1 MAQFISLGMK
11 GFDFENS
18 DLAEKLKTVKSK
30 VVTLSF
36 LRLMVFFAMGGLFV
50 LAVSDNPVWF
60 LFFGASV
67 VAFISL
73 IRKYNELKDQEA
85 IYLALEKMNLNKR
98 LRVGRKLKELDA
110 GIEYQDKTHPFSN
123 DLDLFG
129 DHSLFQLLNHTVSKK
144 GKEALAAKLKSA
156 FDLDRAATFREASAE
171 LSTKLLFLQ
180 AMESIGL
187 AFYNEEKSNSGWV
200 SWLKVDERSTL
211 LIRIVAF
218 LGPIGGLTLSVLAYL
233 EIIPA
238 VFLGIWILIGIV
250 FLGIV
255 FKPLKKAADSIP
267 SRDQLKTYRYWLAV
281 LEKEQMESPLLK
293 MMQAPFLTKGVKA
306 STLFDQLDSLG
317 LWIQNRINILYI
329 PLNLFFWTDL
339 FLFLQLMSWKRSH
352 GNLVANFPAQLVEWE
367 VLISLGAFEEEIGG
381 KGKVLPVE
389 KGLVAKEVSHPLL
402 LPGVAV
408 PNDFI
413 IDENQRII
421 LLTGANMSGKTTFMR
436 TLGINCVLVNLGLS
450 PFAQEFGFSGFQL
463 YTSMRNTDN
472 LGESVS
478 SFYAELS
485 RIKQLI
491 DRIEKGEK
499 ILFLLDEILKGTN
512 TEDRIAGSEA
522 LIRQV
527 DHTAALG
534 IISTHDIELA
544 ELEDRMDSVTNFSFH
559 SEIHDQNIDFDYKIK
574 RGACPSFNAHKLMEL
589 MGIRFQPE
597 K

>member
-1 MAQFISLGMK
+1 MK

-18 DLAEKLKTVKSK
+18 GLSEKLRTVKSK
-30 VVTLSF
+30 AATLSF
-36 LRLMVFFAMGGLFV
+36 LRLIVFFAMGGLFV
-50 LAVSDNPVWF
+50 LSVSESPIWF

-73 IRKYNELKDQEA
+73 IRKYNDQKDQEA
-85 IYLALEKMNLNKR
+85 IYLALEKMNLEREKR
-98 LRVGRKLKELDA
+98 FSRKLKGLDA
-110 GIEYQDKTHPFSN
+110 GVEFQEKTHPFSN

-144 GKEALAAKLKSA
+144 GKETLAAQMKSE
-156 FDLDRAATFREASAE
+156 FDLDKASTLRIASAE
-171 LSTKLLFLQ
+171 LATKPDFLL
-180 AMESIGL
+180 AMESIGN

-200 SWLKVDERSTL
+200 NWLNSEDKNSI
-211 LIRIVAF
+211 LISIFAF
-218 LGPIGGLTLSVLAYL
+218 IGPIGGLALAVLTY
-233 EIIPA
+233 
-238 VFLGIWILIGIV
+238 LGIVPGALFGVWVLIGMA
-250 FLGIV
+250 FLSLV
-255 FKPLKKAADSIP
+255 FKPLKKAAESIP
-267 SRDQLKTYRYWLAV
+267 SRNQLKTYRYWLAV
-281 LEKEQMESPLLK
+281 LEEEKLESPLLK
-293 MMQAPFLTKGVKA
+293 KMQSPFLTREVKA

-317 LWIQNRINILYI
+317 LWIQNRINVLYI

-339 FLFLQLMSWKRSH
+339 FLYLRLISWKKKH

-367 VLISLGAFEEEIGG
+367 VLISLGAFEKEVGG
-381 KGKVLPVE
+381 KGKVIPVT
-389 KGLVAKEVSHPLL
+389 KGMIGKVVSHPLL
-402 LPGVAV
+402 EPGVAV
-408 PNDFI
+408 PNDFV

-450 PFAQEFGFSGFQL
+450 PFAEEFGFSGFQL
-463 YTSMRNTDN
+463 YTSMRNSDN

-491 DRIEKGEK
+491 DRIEKGEH
-499 ILFLLDEILKGTN
+499 IFFLLDEILKGTN

-527 DHTAALG
+527 DNTNAMG

-544 ELEDRMDSVTNFSFH
+544 ELEERIGSVQNYSFH

-589 MGIRFQPE
+589 MGIRFQNE

>member
-1 MAQFISLGMK
+1 MK

-18 DLAEKLKTVKSK
+18 GLSEKLKTVKGK
-30 VVTLSF
+30 AGTLSF
-36 LRLMVFFAMGGLFV
+36 LRLIVFFAMGGFFV
-50 LAVSDNPVWF
+50 LSVSDSPVWF
-60 LFFGASV
+60 LFFGISV

-73 IRKYNELKDQEA
+73 IRKYNDQKDQEA
-85 IYLALEKMNLNKR
+85 IYLALEKMNLAREKR
-98 LRVGRKLKELDA
+98 VSRKLKGLDA
-110 GIEYQDKTHPFSN
+110 GVEFQEKTHPFSN

-129 DHSLFQLLNHTVSKK
+129 DHSLFQLLNHTVSNK
-144 GKEALAAKLKSA
+144 GKERLAAQIKSA
-156 FDLDRAATFREASAE
+156 FDLDQAAALRTASAE
-171 LSTKLLFLQ
+171 LSTKSDFLQ
-180 AMESIGL
+180 AMESIGN

-200 SWLKVDERSTL
+200 NWLNTEDKSSL
-211 LIRIVAF
+211 LISIFAF
-218 LGPIGGLTLSVLAYL
+218 VGPIGGLALSVLTY
-233 EIIPA
+233 
-238 VFLGIWILIGIV
+238 IGIV
-250 FLGIV
+250 PGALVGVWVLIGMAFLGLV
-255 FKPLKKAADSIP
+255 FKSLKKAAESIP

-281 LEKEQMESPLLK
+281 LEEEQFDSPLLK
-293 MMQAPFLTKGVKA
+293 KMQAPFLTKEVKA

-329 PLNLFFWTDL
+329 PLNFFFWTDL
-339 FLFLQLMSWKRSH
+339 FLYVKLVSWKKKH

-367 VLISLGAFEEEIGG
+367 VMISLGAFEKEVGG
-381 KGKVLPVE
+381 KGKVIT
-389 KGLVAKEVSHPLL
+389 VAQGMEGKVVSHPLL
-402 LPGVAV
+402 EPGVAV
-408 PNDFI
+408 PNDFV

-450 PFAQEFGFSGFQL
+450 PFAEEFGFSEFQL

-491 DRIEKGEK
+491 DRIEKGEH
-499 ILFLLDEILKGTN
+499 IFFLLDEILKGTN

-527 DHTAALG
+527 DNTNAIG

-544 ELEDRMDSVTNFSFH
+544 ELEERIDSVQNYSFH

-589 MGIRFQPE
+589 MGIRFQNE

>member
-1 MAQFISLGMK
+1 MK

-18 DLAEKLKTVKSK
+18 GLSEKLKTVKGK
-30 VVTLSF
+30 AGTLSF
-36 LRLMVFFAMGGLFV
+36 LRLIVFFAMGGFFV
-50 LAVSDNPVWF
+50 LSVSDSPVWF
-60 LFFGASV
+60 LFFGISV

-73 IRKYNELKDQEA
+73 IRKYNDQKDQEA
-85 IYLALEKMNLNKR
+85 IYLALEKMNLAREKR
-98 LRVGRKLKELDA
+98 VSRKLKGLDA
-110 GIEYQDKTHPFSN
+110 GVEFQEKTHPFSN

-129 DHSLFQLLNHTVSKK
+129 DHSLFQLLNHTVSNK
-144 GKEALAAKLKSA
+144 GKERLAAQIKSA
-156 FDLDRAATFREASAE
+156 FDLDQAAALRTASAE
-171 LSTKLLFLQ
+171 LSTKSDFLQ
-180 AMESIGL
+180 AMESIGN

-200 SWLKVDERSTL
+200 NWLNTEDKSSL
-211 LIRIVAF
+211 LISIFAF
-218 LGPIGGLTLSVLAYL
+218 VGPIGGLALSVLTY
-233 EIIPA
+233 
-238 VFLGIWILIGIV
+238 IGIV
-250 FLGIV
+250 PGALVGVWVLIGMAFLGLV
-255 FKPLKKAADSIP
+255 FKSLKKAAESIP

-281 LEKEQMESPLLK
+281 LEEEQFDSPLLK
-293 MMQAPFLTKGVKA
+293 KMQAPFLTKEVKA

-329 PLNLFFWTDL
+329 PLNFFFWTDL
-339 FLFLQLMSWKRSH
+339 FLYVKLVSWKKKH

-367 VLISLGAFEEEIGG
+367 VMISLGAFEKEVGG
-381 KGKVLPVE
+381 KGKVIT
-389 KGLVAKEVSHPLL
+389 VAQGMEGKVVSHPLL
-402 LPGVAV
+402 EPGVAV
-408 PNDFI
+408 PNDFV

-450 PFAQEFGFSGFQL
+450 PFAEEFGFSEFQL

-491 DRIEKGEK
+491 DRIEKGEH
-499 ILFLLDEILKGTN
+499 IFFLLDEILKGTN

-527 DHTAALG
+527 DNTKALG

-544 ELEDRMDSVTNFSFH
+544 ELEERIDSVQNYSFH

-589 MGIRFQPE
+589 MGIRFQNE

>member
-1 MAQFISLGMK
+1 MK

-18 DLAEKLKTVKSK
+18 GLSEKLKTVKNKAGS
-30 VVTLSF
+30 LSF
-36 LRLMVFFAMGGLFV
+36 LRLLVFVAMGGFFV
-50 LAVSDNPVWF
+50 LSVSDSPIWF

-73 IRKYNELKDQEA
+73 IKKYNDQKDQEA
-85 IYLALEKMNLNKR
+85 IYIALEKMNLDR
-98 LRVGRKLKELDA
+98 EMRVSRKLKGLDA
-110 GIEYQDKTHPFSN
+110 GIEFQEKTHPFSN

-144 GKEALAAKLKSA
+144 GKERLAAQIKSE
-156 FDLDRAATFREASAE
+156 FDLDKAATVREASSE
-171 LSTKLLFLQ
+171 LSTKSDFLR
-180 AMESIGL
+180 AMESIGN
-187 AFYNEEKSNSGWV
+187 AFYNEEKTNSGWV
-200 SWLKVDERSTL
+200 NWLNEEDKSSI
-211 LIRIVAF
+211 LISIFAF
-218 LGPIGGLTLSVLAYL
+218 VGPIGGLALSVLIY
-233 EIIPA
+233 
-238 VFLGIWILIGIV
+238 LGIVPGALLGVWILIGMV
-250 FLGIV
+250 FLGLV
-255 FKPLKKAADSIP
+255 FKSLKKASESIP
-267 SRDQLKTYRYWLAV
+267 SRNQLKTYRYWLAV
-281 LEKEQMESPLLK
+281 LEEENFDSPVLK
-293 MMQAPFLTKGVKA
+293 KMQAPFLTKEVKA

-329 PLNLFFWTDL
+329 PLNLLFWTDL
-339 FLFLQLMSWKRSH
+339 FLYIRLVSWKKKH
-352 GNLVANFPAQLVEWE
+352 GHLVANFPAQLVEWE
-367 VLISLGAFEEEIGG
+367 IIISLGAFENEVGG
-381 KGKVLPVE
+381 KGKVISVTRGMTG
-389 KGLVAKEVSHPLL
+389 KVVAHPLL
-402 LPGVAV
+402 EPGVAV
-408 PNDFI
+408 PNDFV
-413 IDENQRII
+413 IDESQRII

-450 PFAQEFGFSGFQL
+450 PFAEEFGFSGFQL

-491 DRIEKGEK
+491 DRIEKREQ
-499 ILFLLDEILKGTN
+499 IFFLLDEILKGTN

-527 DHTAALG
+527 DNTNAMG

-544 ELEDRMDSVTNFSFH
+544 ELEERMASVQNYSFH

-589 MGIRFQPE
+589 MGIRFQQE

>member
-1 MAQFISLGMK
+1 MK

-18 DLAEKLKTVKSK
+18 GLEEKLKTVKNK
-30 VVTLSF
+30 AGTLSF
-36 LRLMVFFAMGGLFV
+36 LRLIVFFAMGGLFV
-50 LAVSDNPVWF
+50 LSVSDNPVWF
-60 LFFGASV
+60 LFFGISV

-73 IRKYNELKDQEA
+73 IRKYNVQKDQEA
-85 IYLALEKMNLNKR
+85 IYLALEKINIERELRLN
-98 LRVGRKLKELDA
+98 RKLKELDS
-110 GIEYQDKTHPFSN
+110 GIEFQEKAHPFSN

-144 GKEALAAKLKSA
+144 GKEALAAKIKSEFELSKA
-156 FDLDRAATFREASAE
+156 GKFHTAATE
-171 LSTKLLFLQ
+171 LSTKSDFLL
-180 AMESIGL
+180 AMESIGM
-187 AFYNEEKSNSGWV
+187 AFYNEEKSNAGWV
-200 SWLKVDERSTL
+200 KWLHEEELQEEDTSKI
-211 LIRIVAF
+211 LISIFAF
-218 LGPIGGLTLSVLAYL
+218 LGPIGGLSLGVLVYIGIVPGA
-233 EIIPA
+233 I
-238 VFLGIWILIGIV
+238 LGIWVLLGMFFLSMV
-250 FLGIV
+250 FW
-255 FKPLKKAADSIP
+255 PLKKAAESIP
-267 SRDQLKTYRYWLAV
+267 SRNQLKTYRYWLAV
-281 LEKEQMESPLLK
+281 LENQQFTSPLLAD
-293 MMQAPFLTKGVKA
+293 MQSAFLTKEVKA

-317 LWIQNRINILYI
+317 LWVQNRINLLYI
-329 PLNLFFWTDL
+329 PLNLLFWIDL
-339 FLFLQLMSWKRSH
+339 FLFLRLVSWKKKH
-352 GNLVANFPAQLVEWE
+352 GKLVADFPAQLVEWE
-367 VLISLGAFEEEIGG
+367 VLISLGAFENEVGG
-381 KGKVLPVE
+381 KGKVVHVE

-402 LPGVAV
+402 VPGVAV

-413 IDENQRII
+413 IDENQRIT

-450 PFAQEFGFSGFQL
+450 PFAEEFGFSGFQL

-491 DRIEKGEK
+491 DRIEKGEQVF
-499 ILFLLDEILKGTN
+499 FLLDEILKGTN

-527 DHTAALG
+527 DDTEALG

-544 ELEDRMDSVTNFSFH
+544 ELENRMDSIKNYSFH

-589 MGIRFQPE
+589 MGIRFQ
-597 K
+597 

>member
-1 MAQFISLGMK
+1 MK

-18 DLAEKLKTVKSK
+18 GLTEKLKTVKTK
-30 VVTLSF
+30 AGTLSI
-36 LRLMVFFAMGGLFV
+36 LRLIVFFAMGGLFV
-50 LAVSDNPVWF
+50 LSVSESPIWF

-73 IRKYNELKDQEA
+73 IRKYNDQKDQEA
-85 IYLALEKMNLNKR
+85 IYLALEKMNLEREKR
-98 LRVGRKLKELDA
+98 FSRKLKGLDA
-110 GIEYQDKTHPFSN
+110 GVEFQEKTHSFSN

-144 GKEALAAKLKSA
+144 GKETLAAQMKSE
-156 FDLDRAATFREASAE
+156 FDLAKASTLRIASAE
-171 LSTKLLFLQ
+171 LATKPDFLL
-180 AMESIGL
+180 AMESIGN

-200 SWLKVDERSTL
+200 NWLNSEDKNSI
-211 LIRIVAF
+211 LISIFAF
-218 LGPIGGLTLSVLAYL
+218 IGPIGGLALAVLTY
-233 EIIPA
+233 
-238 VFLGIWILIGIV
+238 LGIVPGALFGVWVLIGMA
-250 FLGIV
+250 FLSLV
-255 FKPLKKAADSIP
+255 FKPLKKAAESIP
-267 SRDQLKTYRYWLAV
+267 SRNQLKTYRYWLAV
-281 LEKEQMESPLLK
+281 LEEEKLESSLLK
-293 MMQAPFLTKGVKA
+293 KMQSPFLTREVKA

-317 LWIQNRINILYI
+317 LWIQNRINVLYI

-339 FLFLQLMSWKRSH
+339 FLYLRLISWKKKH

-367 VLISLGAFEEEIGG
+367 VLISLGAFEKEVGG
-381 KGKVLPVE
+381 KGKVIPVT
-389 KGLVAKEVSHPLL
+389 KGMIGKVVSHPLL
-402 LPGVAV
+402 EPGVAV
-408 PNDFI
+408 PNDFV

-450 PFAQEFGFSGFQL
+450 PFAEEFGFSGFQL
-463 YTSMRNTDN
+463 YTSMRNSDN

-491 DRIEKGEK
+491 DRIEKGEH
-499 ILFLLDEILKGTN
+499 IFFLLDEILKGTN

-527 DHTAALG
+527 DNTNAMG

-544 ELEDRMDSVTNFSFH
+544 ELEERIDSVQNYSFH

-589 MGIRFQPE
+589 MGIRFQNE

>member
-1 MAQFISLGMK
+1 MK

-18 DLAEKLKTVKSK
+18 GLEEKLKTVKSK
-30 VVTLSF
+30 AGSLSF
-36 LRLMVFFAMGGLFV
+36 LRLILFVSMIGLFV
-50 LAVSDNPVWF
+50 LSVSESPVLF
-60 LFFGASV
+60 LGFGVSV
-67 VAFISL
+67 FAFVSL
-73 IRKYNELKDQEA
+73 VRKYNDQKDQEA
-85 IYLALEKMNLNKR
+85 IYLALEKMNLRREMRISRN
-98 LRVGRKLKELDA
+98 LKELDA
-110 GIEYQDKTHPFSN
+110 GIEFQEKNHPFAN

-144 GKEALAAKLKSA
+144 GKEKLAEKIKSG
-156 FDLDRAATFREASAE
+156 FDLGHAETFRIASKE
-171 LSTKLLFLQ
+171 LESKPAFLQ
-180 AMESIGL
+180 AIESIGL
-187 AFYNEEKSNSGWV
+187 AFYNEEKSDSAWIK
-200 SWLKVDERSTL
+200 WLGEKEKSTL
-211 LIRIVAF
+211 LISVFAF
-218 LGPIGGLTLSVLAYL
+218 IGPIGGLALAVLIY
-233 EIIPA
+233 I
-238 VFLGIWILIGIV
+238 GIVPLAFFGVWILIGMI
-250 FLGIV
+250 FLGMV
-255 FKPLKKAADSIP
+255 FKPLKKAADAIP
-267 SRDQLKTYRYWLAV
+267 SRNQLKTYRYWLAV
-281 LEKEQMESPLLK
+281 LEKEELESPLLK
-293 MMQAPFLTKGVKA
+293 QMQAPFMTKESKA

-317 LWIQNRINILYI
+317 LWMQNRINLLYI

-339 FLFLQLMSWKRSH
+339 YLYLRLVSWKNKYGR
-352 GNLVANFPAQLVEWE
+352 LVANFPAQLVDWE
-367 VLISLGAFEEEIGG
+367 VLVSLGAFENEVGG
-381 KGKVLPVE
+381 RGKVIPVE
-389 KGLVAKEVSHPLL
+389 KGLVGRVVSHPLL
-402 LPGVAV
+402 NPLKAI
-408 PNDFI
+408 PNDFMI
-413 IDENQRII
+413 NEGQQII

-450 PFAQEFGFSGFQL
+450 PFAEEFGFSGFQL

-491 DRIEKGEK
+491 DRIERGEE

-527 DHTAALG
+527 DNTMALG

-544 ELEDRMDSVTNFSFH
+544 ELESRMSSVKNFSFH

-589 MGIRFQPE
+589 MGIRFRQE

>member
-1 MAQFISLGMK
+1 MK

-18 DLAEKLKTVKSK
+18 GLSEKLKTVKGK
-30 VVTLSF
+30 AGTLSF
-36 LRLMVFFAMGGLFV
+36 LRLIVFFAMGGFFV
-50 LAVSDNPVWF
+50 LSVSDSPVWF
-60 LFFGASV
+60 LFFGISV

-73 IRKYNELKDQEA
+73 IRKYNDQKDQEA
-85 IYLALEKMNLNKR
+85 IYLALEKMNLAREKR
-98 LRVGRKLKELDA
+98 ITRKLKGLDA
-110 GIEYQDKTHPFSN
+110 GVEFQEKTHPFSN

-129 DHSLFQLLNHTVSKK
+129 DHSLFQLLNHTVSNK
-144 GKEALAAKLKSA
+144 GKERLAAQIKSE
-156 FDLDRAATFREASAE
+156 FDLDQAAALRTASAE
-171 LSTKLLFLQ
+171 LSTKSDFLQ
-180 AMESIGL
+180 AMESIGN
-187 AFYNEEKSNSGWV
+187 AFYNEEKSNAGWV
-200 SWLKVDERSTL
+200 NWLNTEDKSSL
-211 LIRIVAF
+211 LISIFAF
-218 LGPIGGLTLSVLAYL
+218 VGPIGGLALSVLAY
-233 EIIPA
+233 
-238 VFLGIWILIGIV
+238 IGIV
-250 FLGIV
+250 PGAIVGVWVLIGMAFLGLV
-255 FKPLKKAADSIP
+255 FKPLKKAAESIP

-281 LEKEQMESPLLK
+281 LEEEQFDSPLLK
-293 MMQAPFLTKGVKA
+293 KMQAPFLTKEVKA

-329 PLNLFFWTDL
+329 PLNFFFWTDL
-339 FLFLQLMSWKRSH
+339 FLYVKLVSWKKKH

-367 VLISLGAFEEEIGG
+367 VMISLGAFEKEVGG
-381 KGKVLPVE
+381 KGKVIT
-389 KGLVAKEVSHPLL
+389 VAQGMEGKVVSHPLL
-402 LPGVAV
+402 EPGVAV
-408 PNDFI
+408 PNDFV

-450 PFAQEFGFSGFQL
+450 PFAEEFGFSEFQL

-491 DRIEKGEK
+491 DRIEKGEH
-499 ILFLLDEILKGTN
+499 IFFLLDEILKGTN

-527 DHTAALG
+527 DNTKAMG

-544 ELEDRMDSVTNFSFH
+544 ELEERIDSVQNYSFH

-589 MGIRFQPE
+589 MGIRFQNE